1 MSEENWKIVT
11 SPHDSR
17 LREIRRWG
25 SNEIVAIIG
34 SFDAS
39 EEQKLQDALLIAAAP
54 QSVRALKR
62 LCDSLGADSLDV
74 LHKHGRETM
83 QAYRAAL
90 KALQEVKEGR
100 LIFRVI
106 GGPEDGSVLG
116 TLPDEPSES
125 EIARPLEEREWLI
138 FSERTKDVHVYRY
151 CSDRIAW
158 VHDRVIPEAEARVKC
173 PDFFVEGFIKPS
185 R

>member
-25 SNEIVAIIG
+25 SNEIVATVG
-34 SFDAS
+34 NYEAS

-74 LHKHGRETM
+74 LRKHGRETM

-100 LIFRVI
+100 SIFRVI

-138 FSERTKDVHVYRY
+138 FSDHTKDVHVYKY
-151 CSDRIAW
+151 CSKRIAW